1 MKASNSEFQIDDFFD
16 ILGLPVAEVFAFAI
30 NTLLS
35 DMAVVDGGFRTMIL
49 DAQMSLLEKCVTAIE
64 KAKESDND
72 DLESNW
78 NYCDSL
84 IPVTFGLCRA
94 LGRFGL
100 ADNFLITRVFPQE
113 APPPS
118 PASQLITAKQSF
130 SNFR

>member
-1 MKASNSEFQIDDFFD
+1 M
-16 ILGLPVAEVFAFAI
+16 AEVFAFAI

-49 DAQMSLLEKCVTAIE
+49 DAQMSLLEKCVSAIE
-64 KAKESDND
+64 KAKESEVD
-72 DLESNW
+72 DEWS
-78 NYCDSL
+78 YCDSL

-113 APPPS
+113 APPSS